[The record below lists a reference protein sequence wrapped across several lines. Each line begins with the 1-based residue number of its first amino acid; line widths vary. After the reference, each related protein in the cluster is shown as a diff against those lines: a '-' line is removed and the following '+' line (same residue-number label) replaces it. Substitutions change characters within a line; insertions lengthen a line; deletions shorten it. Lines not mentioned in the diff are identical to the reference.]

1 MRIEE
6 EHETTEDDVA
16 EARKASLVASL
27 RRERAGYVTRGLDKR
42 AAQVDEQLKELGA
55 DKEQVPAKEEREA
68 SAPLETAVESKP
80 RTTAAGRGNRKS

>member
-16 EARKASLVASL
+16 EARKTSLVASL
-27 RRERAGYVTRGLDKR
+27 RRERASYVTRGLDKR

-55 DKEQVPAKEEREA
+55 DKEQALAEREA

-80 RTTAAGRGNRKS
+80 RTTAAGRANRKS

>member
-1 MRIEE
+1 MRIEDAR
-6 EHETTEDDVA
+6 ETTEA
-16 EARKASLVASL
+16 EAAEAQKASLVASL

-55 DKEQVPAKEEREA
+55 DKDPAPAGEEREA

-80 RTTAAGRGNRKS
+80 RTTAAGRGARKS